1 MITPPFRSMYE
12 YCVIFSVAL
21 DMEMRE
27 RVIQILKENG
37 FSPVCGGTYFQTFGP
52 RFETKA
58 EIRFYQAFFEYV
70 GMTGAC
76 EATLAQEQG
85 MGLCMVGLVDNMA
98 HGLGEPLTVEVRS
111 SIGSHP

>member
-1 MITPPFRSMYE
+1 MYE

-52 RFETKA
+52 RFETKG
-58 EIRFYQAFFEYV
+58 RDPFLSSFFEYV

-85 MGLCMVGLVDNMA
+85 MGLCMVDL
-98 HGLGEPLTVEVRS
+98 L
-111 SIGSHP
+111 

>member
-1 MITPPFRSMYE
+1 MYE

-111 SIGSHP
+111 SDGSHP

>member
-1 MITPPFRSMYE
+1 
-12 YCVIFSVAL
+12 
-21 DMEMRE
+21 
-27 RVIQILKENG
+27 
-37 FSPVCGGTYFQTFGP
+37 
-52 RFETKA
+52 
-58 EIRFYQAFFEYV
+58 
-70 GMTGAC
+70 MTGAC